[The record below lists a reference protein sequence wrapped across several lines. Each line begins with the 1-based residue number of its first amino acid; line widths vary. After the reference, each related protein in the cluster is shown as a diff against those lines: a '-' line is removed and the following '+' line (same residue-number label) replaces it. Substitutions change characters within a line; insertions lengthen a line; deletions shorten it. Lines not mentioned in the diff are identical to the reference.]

1 MSKLRPEYQKIF
13 DGLVTDTGWS
23 PHGEVALAVTTA
35 VERCQALAD
44 KPPKELTDEELV
56 VIYATQP
63 QGTKFPYA
71 RAAIAAHIAKQK
83 SPTTLKTRAVR
94 HGNSLPFTVSGDY
107 KLGPHERWASDAVEV
122 TLYPG
127 E

>member
-1 MSKLRPEYQKIF
+1 MNLKPEYRKIVNEVVKA
-13 DGLVTDTGWS
+13 GEWTTGGQAS
-23 PHGEVALAVTTA
+23 ADLREVAIK
-35 VERCQALAD
+35 CQALAD

-71 RAAIAAHIAKQK
+71 RAAIAAHIAKQREPVTVK
-83 SPTTLKTRAVR
+83 IRAAKCGDGVPYIVNETFQLCPT
-94 HGNSLPFTVSGDY
+94 
-107 KLGPHERWASDAVEV
+107 ERWASDVVEV